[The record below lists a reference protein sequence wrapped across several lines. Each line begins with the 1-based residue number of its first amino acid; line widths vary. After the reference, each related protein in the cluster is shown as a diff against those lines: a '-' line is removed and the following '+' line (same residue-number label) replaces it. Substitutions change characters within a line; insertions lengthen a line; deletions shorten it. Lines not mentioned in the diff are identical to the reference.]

1 MAAGRRSGVMIDPFI
16 HVHVIGEVR
25 SVDGPLVVQDI
36 MSFFDILSIIG
47 FDPVSG
53 IMCRQLPPNRMIE

>member
-1 MAAGRRSGVMIDPFI
+1 MIGPFI
-16 HVHVIGEVR
+16 HVRVVGGVL
-25 SVDGPLVVQDI
+25 SVDGPMADQDI

>member
-1 MAAGRRSGVMIDPFI
+1 MIHPFI
-16 HVHVIGEVR
+16 HAQVIGGAQ
-25 SVDGPLVVQDI
+25 SMGDPMIDLDI

-53 IMCRQLPPNRMIE
+53 IMCWPLPPNRMIE